1 MTGRPTA
8 GDFLADE
15 TRALLTRVDRLR
27 PFVLQE
33 TMLPA
38 AALLPRTLVAIEA
51 LLLRERA
58 KLHGLGQSYLRWLGG
73 PGRSAPTAEQQRR
86 FTVIR
91 LRLNEHLAQLDLFA
105 DAVTQRSES
114 ETGLWLSGLDVAA
127 RDALRLNDGAGGLEE
142 VPVICYLDRGPGAA
156 IRRARTRLPGG
167 VANPVAVIRIPRE
180 RMVGHGIASSLV
192 HEVGHQG
199 AALLE
204 LVPSLRAELSGRAR
218 STEDAWHCWAAWI
231 SEIIADFWS
240 VAKLGIGS
248 TLGLIGVVSLPR
260 PFVFRFTL
268 DDPHPFPWIRVM
280 VSAAIGDR
288 LYPDPQWTRLTGLW
302 REMYPLS
309 SAPSRVTEVI
319 GRLEPT
325 IPELADILATHAP
338 PRLGGLTLQDALA
351 HQSRN
356 PDALRTLF
364 STSVRQPAH
373 AARVRPALRF
383 AMLGQARWDR
393 RLAAGQE
400 SRATDRM
407 LTGWA
412 AQSTLQMAMATTR
425 IHSAITERH

>member
-1 MTGRPTA
+1 MTGQPTA

-15 TRALLTRVDRLR
+15 ARALLTRVERLK
-27 PFVLQE
+27 PFILQE

-38 AALLPRTLVAIEA
+38 AALLPRTLVAIED
-51 LLLRERA
+51 LLLCERA
-58 KLHGLGQSYLRWLGG
+58 KLHGLGQSYLRWLAG
-73 PGRSAPTAEQQRR
+73 PGRSAPVTEQQRK

-105 DAVTQRSES
+105 DAITQRSES

-127 RDALRLNDGAGGLEE
+127 HDALRLNDGVGEMEE

-167 VANPVAVIRIPRE
+167 VANPVAVIRVPRE

-199 AALLE
+199 AALLD
-204 LVPSLRAELSGRAR
+204 LVPSLRAELQRR
-218 STEDAWHCWAAWI
+218 SQSAEDAWHCWAAWI

-268 DDPHPFPWIRVM
+268 DDPHPFPWIRVL

-288 LYPDPQWTRLTGLW
+288 LYPDPQWTQVARLW
-302 REMYPLS
+302 QQMYPPS
-309 SAPSRVTEVI
+309 TAPDRVAEVI
-319 GRLEPT
+319 EMLEPT
-325 IPELADILATHAP
+325 LAQLADLIATHVPA
-338 PRLGGLTLQDALA
+338 RLNGPTLQDALA
-351 HQSRN
+351 HESRN
-356 PDALRTLF
+356 PDALRELF
-364 STSVRQPAH
+364 TESTRQS
-373 AARVRPALRF
+373 AARVRPVHRF

-400 SRATDRM
+400 SRVTDRM
-407 LTGWA
+407 LTGLA
-412 AQSTLQMAMATTR
+412 AKSTMQMAMSTAR
-425 IHSAITERH
+425 IPSAISERQ